1 LLISE
6 EIVNRSHLEDRKI
19 VRGQASGPASSPE
32 GKMKILTTPEKYAP
46 HFTGQAGIQ
55 GVFRG
60 LKFESD
66 SGIEQKRTLFKGLKR
81 RKGT

>member
-1 LLISE
+1 MGIFSRAGLAVF
-6 EIVNRSHLEDRKI
+6 IVLQEGRPLKNVQFCSRPRK
-19 VRGQASGPASSPE
+19 E
-32 GKMKILTTPEKYAP
+32 KILTTPEKYAP

-66 SGIEQKRTLFKGLKR
+66 SGIGQKRTLFKGLKR
-81 RKGT
+81 REGT